1 LTNLTFEVARE
12 QDRFEFSPLRDSN
25 STQVSGGVRFDP
37 FALIKGSASFGYRDF
52 QPLSPGLPGYQGSTA
67 AVDLSYVALGSSK
80 LGLVVTREV
89 QYSYDIN
96 LPYYLQTGIAGSI
109 AQQIFG
115 PVDVVGRVG
124 AQRLD
129 YRSRVGAAMAVL
141 ELERADH
148 VHTYGGGIGYHIG
161 RDIRIGFNI
170 DHYDRT
176 SPITFRQYNGLTY
189 GTSVTYGL

>member
-1 LTNLTFEVARE
+1 M
-12 QDRFEFSPLRDSN
+12 
-25 STQVSGGVRFDP
+25 DP
-37 FALIKGSASFGYRDF
+37 
-52 QPLSPGLPGYQGSTA
+52 QGSTA

-80 LGLVVTREV
+80 LGLIVTRDV

-96 LPYYLQTGIAGSI
+96 QPYYVQTGIAGSI

-129 YRSRVGAAMAVL
+129 YRNRVGAVVAV
-141 ELERADH
+141 LERADH

-170 DHYDRT
+170 DHYGRT